1 MVGAG
6 DSNSDL
12 QFACSSGSE
21 EMQRRGR
28 EEMPRIPAPPTAADG
43 LDTAAGGWAFRSV
56 FKRND
61 PYGDAEK
68 LFAAR
73 AEEDRTGRERTR
85 HFPTP
90 GSMPRATSVSPP
102 GDDVCGSEAGRRRRW

>member
-43 LDTAAGGWAFRSV
+43 AAFALSDIRWAPSPPSRE
-56 FKRND
+56 RQ
-61 PYGDAEK
+61 P
-68 LFAAR
+68 AALSGAIR
-73 AEEDRTGRERTR
+73 REAEEDRAR
-85 HFPTP
+85 
-90 GSMPRATSVSPP
+90 
-102 GDDVCGSEAGRRRRW
+102 